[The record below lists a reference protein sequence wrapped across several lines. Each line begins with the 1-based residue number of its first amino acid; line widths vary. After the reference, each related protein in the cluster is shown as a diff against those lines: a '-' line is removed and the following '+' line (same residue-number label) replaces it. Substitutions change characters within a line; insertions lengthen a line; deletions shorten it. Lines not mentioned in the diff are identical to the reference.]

1 MPNDMLQRYNSAV
14 GGGSRF
20 VGETGGEVPAFEP
33 LNIYDA
39 PGVVLGQL
47 IGGVPSW
54 KGLVNGM
61 FNQGN
66 LSIEE
71 RTSLKQRLFGNVKNP
86 VAATLAGLITNPWV
100 WTMFLTSPIGGKA
113 LRAGGSLFATH
124 KGFMTW
130 TQKSLPF
137 LHQMLSPL
145 ENFEGMSGT
154 MLHIHKLQES
164 EAGIIK
170 GMTTES
176 EKALKVAMETQFEK
190 RFGRKAQ
197 WSGSQWMDPSTYS
210 GSSDEGRMV
219 AEVVLAKAGYAA
231 GFRTGRVTTVPGRKL
246 DILKREGPVGEWE
259 TVEPPDI
266 LKADD
271 PVAVKIAYANQLE
284 PLRVKRESEARRR
297 WFGEEDAGG
306 PSLAEKQRFRRQAR
320 AMLKKDPL
328 LKINKY
334 VDSNLSDEEMT
345 AFYEWWKG
353 QDDFF
358 EWTHQERKIGGD
370 VEGSTNKSIIP
381 QLMDEG
387 MDEAVAPYQKELMA
401 HLEAE
406 DRASKWAVVR
416 AIGDE
421 KHFGET
427 GGFKIDDV
435 KLHKAVSSMNREVSS
450 HINPGATTLQGKDM
464 LVHMLGV
471 NRIKMLRTNRD
482 VLQQVKVMREA
493 MTDAIT
499 EGVEGSWNLG
509 GFVSR
514 NNYKAMKNPLTG
526 NRFPVSLDQVERSM
540 VDLAPH
546 AAMASLTEKIS
557 PLSSKEVLLHDD
569 FLDMIERFG
578 FAKNPET
585 LQAIQQQRQKNAAI
599 ASKVAR
605 TGEGMLM
612 GWDPSNHT
620 ESMDRHFRN
629 MNQFYAFD
637 TSPIS
642 AVALAEDRKRVANL
656 DPEYQFRKTKHGS
669 LSEYRI
675 GWDLDKY
682 DKGHVELFSHGDV
695 LDRAYMSMS
704 PAHQDL
710 FREIA
715 VPNAIGNAG
724 SEMVAVYNA
733 HVQSKAAA
741 GWFADSMLGKAIEKF
756 GGKNGKGFIENMREM
771 GDFNSDRKIGS
782 PFDGM
787 AKYLYATHLGLNVSS
802 MLMNMTQPLL
812 LAGTVGS
819 PATVLKAYGTAAGE
833 MLTYAKKRAALGLRF
848 ITPDEKLKLV
858 RESFKHAEHIG
869 IGPDIFQAM
878 DSHLASMGTGKW
890 DRAQELMLKG
900 FEKTEWFNRS
910 VASHI
915 LEGAYKAAGRTA
927 ADPHFATDLQR
938 FVLQTQ
944 FGQNDLNTPIMFQR
958 GILNNRLL
966 RQFFTFPLRSLTG
979 ATWVFP
985 RMNEDG
991 NAWKGAANV
1000 FFRGMGM
1007 GAIAYEVGKGM
1018 LGADLSRG
1026 LFAGSLTGLLGGDRV
1041 LDKDTPSALSL
1052 PPVAQIPMDFI
1063 KGVAGDDSRLMMSA
1077 VARLVPGGVAINRAM
1092 GALPEMPR
1100 SGVGGFPGSLQQ
1112 QFVGW
1117 HEMGPDGLVPVY
1129 RGDGALIEYKSPA
1142 SIVAKA
1148 LGADLG
1154 QWKEQGELDG
1164 WLVKQKPQIDGM
1176 RHEFMRAMGAN
1187 EFGRAA
1193 KIRAE
1198 FEKRFKVP
1206 LTVSNAQAMAYAR
1219 SRVTS
1224 RTERVLNALPGDVRG
1239 AYGQAVAGAG
1249 GVPGVDPSTLGA
1261 GGSVA
1266 SRDALRP
1273 GGEEALREIAR
1284 RVQAVGPAASQS
1296 TGSFEGFGG
1305 FR

>member
-20 VGETGGEVPAFEP
+20 VGETGGEVAAFEP
-33 LNIYDA
+33 LNIYDS
-39 PGVVLGQL
+39 PGVALGQL

-54 KGLVNGM
+54 KGLVNAV
-61 FNQGN
+61 FNQEN

-86 VAATLAGLITNPWV
+86 VAATLAGLVTNPWV

-113 LRAGGSLFATH
+113 LRAGGSIFATH

-130 TQKSLPF
+130 AQKSLPF

-145 ENFEGMSGT
+145 ENFEGVSGT
-154 MLHIHKLQES
+154 MLHIHKLQET

-176 EKALKVAMETQFEK
+176 EKALRVAMETHFEAQH
-190 RFGRKAQ
+190 GRKAQ

-210 GSSDEGRMV
+210 GASDEGRMV
-219 AEVVLAKAGYAA
+219 RQVNLAKAGIAA
-231 GFRTGRVTTVPGRKL
+231 GFTTGRTTPVPGRKY
-246 DILKREGPVGEWE
+246 DTFVREGNGEWKRME
-259 TVEPPDI
+259 APDV
-266 LKADD
+266 LKEID
-271 PVAVKIAYANQLE
+271 PVAVQNTYMSQLE
-284 PLRVKRESEARRR
+284 QVRIDRESKARQR
-297 WFGEEDAGG
+297 WFGEEKAGG
-306 PSLAEKQRFRRQAR
+306 PSWREKDRMKQEAELA
-320 AMLKKDPL
+320 LLKDPSL
-328 LKINKY
+328 RPNRYLGAT
-334 VDSNLSDEEMT
+334 SDKDADAT
-345 AFYEWWKG
+345 AFYEWWKK

-358 EWTHQERKIGGD
+358 EWRSESKKVASDSSVTPR
-370 VEGSTNKSIIP
+370 
-381 QLMDEG
+381 LMDQG
-387 MDEAVAPYQKELMA
+387 MIAVIQPYEKELMA
-401 HLEAE
+401 QLAAE
-406 DRASKWAVVR
+406 DKASKWALVR

-421 KHFGET
+421 KHWAET
-427 GGFKIDDV
+427 GGFKVDED
-435 KLHKAVSSMNREVSS
+435 KMYKAVSSMNREVSS

-464 LVHMLGV
+464 LVHMLGMD
-471 NRIKMLRTNRD
+471 RIKMMRTNRD
-482 VLQQVKVMREA
+482 LSVQAKMMREA
-493 MTDAIT
+493 ITDAIA
-499 EGVEGSWNLG
+499 EGVEGSWNIG

-546 AAMASLTEKIS
+546 AAMASMTEKIS

-569 FLDMIERFG
+569 FLDAIEEFG
-578 FAKNPET
+578 FAENQDT
-585 LQAIQQQRQKNAAI
+585 LQAIKQQREKNAAV
-599 ASKVAR
+599 AGKVAR
-605 TGEGMLM
+605 TGEGVLM

-637 TSPIS
+637 TAPIS
-642 AVALAEDRKRVANL
+642 AVALAEDKVRVRNL
-656 DPEYQFRKTKHGS
+656 DPEYRFRKTNHGAQGS
-669 LSEYRI
+669 YRVS
-675 GWDLDKY
+675 WDLDKY
-682 DKGHVELFSHGDV
+682 DPKHTELFSHGDV

-724 SEMVAVYNA
+724 SEMVAVYNS
-733 HVQSKAAA
+733 HIQSKATA
-741 GWFADSMLGKAIEKF
+741 GWFANSMLGKAIEKY
-756 GGKNGKGFIENMREM
+756 GGKHGKGFIENMREM
-771 GDFNSDRKIGS
+771 GNFNSDRKIGS

-812 LAGTVGS
+812 LAGTVANPG
-819 PATVLKAYGTAAGE
+819 TVLKAYGTAAGE
-833 MLTYAKKRAALGLRF
+833 MLTYAKKRAALGMRF

-878 DSHLASMGTGKW
+878 DSHLAAMGTSKW

-927 ADPHFATDLQR
+927 KDAHFATDLQR

-979 ATWVFP
+979 AAWVFP

-1041 LDKDTPSALSL
+1041 LDKDTPSAIPL

-1063 KGVAGDDSRLMMSA
+1063 KGMAGDDSRLMMSA

-1148 LGADLG
+1148 IGADLG

-1249 GVPGVDPSTLGA
+1249 GVPALDPSTLMA
-1261 GGSVA
+1261 GGSAA

-1284 RVQAVGPAASQS
+1284 RVQQVGPAATQS

-1305 FR
+1305 FRQ